1 MRRVAASD
9 AASFVRDTL
18 AQHEAALMRYATSIT
33 GDVERARD
41 VVQETFVRLWQA
53 DREQLGEH
61 VAPWLFTVCR
71 NRALDV
77 ARKEGRMQP
86 VGAVAMDVAADA
98 GETPLA
104 QTLKKEAASRVISGI
119 DGLPQNQREVV
130 RLKFQA
136 GLSYKEIS
144 AVTGLTVSN
153 VGYLL
158 HHAIKAL
165 RDSVGGTA

>member
-1 MRRVAASD
+1 MRRVAAD
-9 AASFVRDTL
+9 AASFVREAL
-18 AQHEAALMRYATSIT
+18 AQHEAALMRYAKSIT

-53 DREQLGEH
+53 DREQIGEH

-86 VGAVAMDVAADA
+86 VGAAAVEVAAETSD
-98 GETPLA
+98 TPLA
-104 QTLKKEAASRVISGI
+104 QTLRKEATSRVLAGVE
-119 DGLPQNQREVV
+119 GLPANQREIV

-165 RDSVGGTA
+165 RDSVEGAA

>member
-1 MRRVAASD
+1 MRRVAAD
-9 AASFVRDTL
+9 AAWVREAL

-41 VVQETFVRLWQA
+41 VVQETFLRLWQA
-53 DREQLGEH
+53 DREQVGEH

-77 ARKEGRMQP
+77 ARKEVRMQP
-86 VGAVAMDVAADA
+86 VGSAAVEAAAEA

-104 QTLKKEAASRVISGI
+104 QTLRREATSRVLAGMQE
-119 DGLPQNQREVV
+119 LPANQREVV

-136 GLSYKEIS
+136 GLSYREIS
-144 AVTGLTVSN
+144 GVTGLTVSN

-158 HHAIKAL
+158 HHAMKAL
-165 RDSVGGTA
+165 RDSVEGAA

>member
-1 MRRVAASD
+1 VRRVAAD
-9 AASFVRDTL
+9 AASFVREAL
-18 AQHEAALMRYATSIT
+18 AQHEAALMRYAKSIT

-86 VGAVAMDVAADA
+86 VGAAAVEVAAEA
-98 GETPLA
+98 GDTPLA
-104 QTLKKEAASRVISGI
+104 QTLRKEATSRVLAGVE
-119 DGLPQNQREVV
+119 GLPANQREVV

-165 RDSVGGTA
+165 RDSVEGAA

>member
-1 MRRVAASD
+1 MRRVAKD
-9 AASFVRDTL
+9 ATFVREAL
-18 AQHEAALMRYATSIT
+18 AHHEASLMRYATSIT

-71 NRALDV
+71 NCALDV
-77 ARKEGRMQP
+77 ARKEVRMQP
-86 VGAVAMDVAADA
+86 VGTVAMDVATKA

-104 QTLKKEAASRVISGI
+104 QTLKKEATSQVLAGV
-119 DGLPQNQREVV
+119 DGLPANQREVV

-165 RDSVGGTA
+165 RDSVGGAA